1 MLILGTGESGKSTVM
16 KQMTIMHC
24 GGFSEE
30 ERVAYAEIM
39 YVEGGRGRE
48 KRPVLTLFSHNSFS
62 NTVQSMQAVLEA
74 LPLLSVV
81 LLPANQEAAYLVEE
95 VDPDERSTE
104 KEVEDALLA
113 LWNDPAVKAVLGEL
127 CLFLG
132 WR

>member
-1 MLILGTGESGKSTVM
+1 MGGK
-16 KQMTIMHC
+16 
-24 GGFSEE
+24 G
-30 ERVAYAEIM
+30 AD
-39 YVEGGRGRE
+39 
-48 KRPVLTLFSHNSFS
+48 LFSTQNSFS

-104 KEVEDALLA
+104 KELEGALLA

-127 CLFLG
+127 RPSLSFADEERADPVVSQRSSLAFRCALTL
-132 WR
+132 RSSRQQRN